1 MALQIIL
8 NKHMYDTSFW
18 IFDTNFWLTPNK
30 RLCFFETWEFSLLN
44 INLLKI
50 FNLIYIL
57 FPYPE
62 YHMVSLCEHKC
73 QGRSVELHD
82 RVADDDG
89 PLLQPATGRNYS
101 MFYLHDE

>member
-1 MALQIIL
+1 MVLPFESSIQTFDWLPIKGYVSL
-8 NKHMYDTSFW
+8 KHE
-18 IFDTNFWLTPNK
+18 NFLYI
-30 RLCFFETWEFSLLN
+30 N

-62 YHMVSLCEHKC
+62 CHMVSLCEHKC